1 MLRNKPFQLP
11 YVSKKVPEMIDYINR
26 LGKKSKVW
34 LITTTLKPKTNIAIT
49 KKKHNK
55 DNKKVYS
62 KPKKTE
68 ALIQDHCQQQP
79 KLIKRIKSSKTS
91 HRLIVTRL
99 NKKVKHLNRDV
110 ETWPVNNSQEI
121 ETNIKIVEE

>member
-1 MLRNKPFQLP
+1 MSNYNNTQTKDQHRNN
-11 YVSKKVPEMIDYINR
+11 KKN
-26 LGKKSKVW
+26 
-34 LITTTLKPKTNIAIT
+34 
-49 KKKHNK
+49 NK
-55 DNKKVYS
+55 DNTSKQQANKKVYS
-62 KPKKTE
+62 KPTNTE
-68 ALIQDHCQQQP
+68 ALIQDYCQQRP

-110 ETWPVNNSQEI
+110 ETWSVNNSQEV